1 MVCSRYLSLRYGYV
15 GNVVHMNYS
24 VLDTYHQSSSSLP
37 TAQRRQ
43 IMRRTA
49 NDITIVINL
58 VTRYICNNRTE
69 RLSLQPAPTLLRNEQ
84 SRHGPVFEHPCYR
97 APTKYN
103 RPRWLGRDLSQHRSL
118 LPDFKNPTGQVEQV
132 NSYLF
137 SPFLKRS
144 SLSFSRW
151 RTFSLICSG
160 GESSMRSLSLLRP
173 VHLGRPSGTSMQRWP

>member
-1 MVCSRYLSLRYGYV
+1 
-15 GNVVHMNYS
+15 
-24 VLDTYHQSSSSLP
+24 
-37 TAQRRQ
+37 
-43 IMRRTA
+43 MRRTTK
-49 NDITIVINL
+49 DITTVINL
-58 VTRYICNNRTE
+58 VTRFICNNGTE

-84 SRHGPVFEHPCYR
+84 SRHGPVSSIR
-97 APTKYN
+97 VTG
-103 RPRWLGRDLSQHRSL
+103 RPPSTTALDSLEDSSQHRSL
-118 LPDFKNPTGQVEQV
+118 LPDFNGQVEQV

-173 VHLGRPSGTSMQRWP
+173 VHLGRPSGTSMQR